1 MLPRLQVDESIEA
14 PIYRQIFD
22 QIRDSIVS
30 GTLELGERL
39 PATRTLAD
47 QLGLNRQTISSAYE
61 LLEHEG
67 FIKGQVGR
75 GSFVTLPGGAPSRGI
90 DWDGLLQQE
99 PKLAA
104 PPSAADSAISFTAS
118 RPSELLFPLDEFRAT
133 CQ

>member
-1 MLPRLQVDESIEA
+1 MLPRLQVDESLES
-14 PIYRQIFD
+14 PIYKQIGD
-22 QIRDSIVS
+22 QLRNAILSRV
-30 GTLELGERL
+30 LEPGERL

-61 LLEHEG
+61 LLETEG
-67 FIKGQVGR
+67 HLKGQVGR
-75 GSFVTLPGGAPSRGI
+75 GSFVTSTPAPGGNL
-90 DWDGLLQQE
+90 DWGALFQNE

-133 CQ
+133 